1 MSAKDL
7 FWEDMLAKEKER
19 LAGDQ
24 MPRDIPVSEIL
35 LGSSSD
41 DDVPIAA
48 ILESKANKNPTRK
61 KLKKK
66 LWEYVQVAE
75 PTGVASKYWDGEAPV
90 ERATKRVAKQRISEI
105 QDGELDAAILPDGKV
120 VSLVPDVGVVTRKE
134 KTKQRISELIDGE
147 LDAAM
152 LPDGNVVSL
161 VPDVGVVT
169 QKEKTMRTTT
179 QRRSDLQAFM
189 QNQGRIDLEGETGEE
204 REARIDQEELAKNPS
219 ILTVGMARA
228 LGNLSPGFHCKP
240 LNY

>member
-1 MSAKDL
+1 M
-7 FWEDMLAKEKER
+7 AKEKER

-61 KLKKK
+61 KWKKK

-75 PTGVASKYWDGEAPV
+75 ATGVASKYWDGEAPV

-120 VSLVPDVGVVTRKE
+120 RKE

-147 LDAAM
+147 L
-152 LPDGNVVSL
+152 L
-161 VPDVGVVT
+161 PDVGVASEAHGAFT
-169 QKEKTMRTTT
+169 QGHEQVPVSCTT
-179 QRRSDLQAFM
+179 
-189 QNQGRIDLEGETGEE
+189 I
-204 REARIDQEELAKNPS
+204 
-219 ILTVGMARA
+219 
-228 LGNLSPGFHCKP
+228 
-240 LNY
+240 